1 MRLYFFLFVLF
12 LTSCGLFRKTEL
24 QEDLEKFD
32 NNQIDSTMLI
42 KIPQDTDGDGLTD
55 EEDKCP
61 LEFGLVDN
69 SGCPVVVANYEKI
82 ESNPVRKIEQ
92 QKQVEN
98 PKTIVKKNIKVE
110 DKTSQIID
118 NQLTENITPGTM
130 AYSVPEQM
138 KVGNTYNI
146 KLRISKDN
154 NKIQL
159 INGDRD
165 ITISDTSIKSIVT
178 IESIRVEPI
187 MSAQL
192 VSDEKSFEIKSLS
205 TEVQNI
211 EESGYT
217 EWQWLI
223 KPLKGGENFL
233 KLVVKVRVKEDGQE
247 FYKDI
252 TVFDKK
258 IPVKSNT
265 IFTVKSFLSQYWQWI
280 MTTII
285 IPLIIWFY
293 KKRSEDKKNN
303 KSSKNRK

>member
-130 AYSVPEQM
+130 AYSVPEEM

>member
-82 ESNPVRKIEQ
+82 ESNPIRKIEQ

-130 AYSVPEQM
+130 AYSVPEEM

>member
-32 NNQIDSTMLI
+32 NNQIDSTMVI

-92 QKQVEN
+92 QKQAEN

-130 AYSVPEQM
+130 AYSVPEEM

-187 MSAQL
+187 MSSQL

>member
-32 NNQIDSTMLI
+32 NNQIDSTMVI

-82 ESNPVRKIEQ
+82 ESNPIRKIEQ

-130 AYSVPEQM
+130 AYSVPEEM

>member
-1 MRLYFFLFVLF
+1 MRLYLFLFVLF

-24 QEDLEKFD
+24 QEDLEKFN
-32 NNQIDSTMLI
+32 NNQIDSTMVI

>member
-32 NNQIDSTMLI
+32 NNQIDSTMVI

-92 QKQVEN
+92 QKQAEN

-130 AYSVPEQM
+130 AYSVPEEM

>member
-1 MRLYFFLFVLF
+1 MRLYLFLFVLF
-12 LTSCGLFRKTEL
+12 LTSCSLFRKTEL
-24 QEDLEKFD
+24 QEDLEKF
-32 NNQIDSTMLI
+32 NQIDSTMVI

-61 LEFGLVDN
+61 LEFGLVEN
-69 SGCPVVVANYEKI
+69 SGCPVVLANYEKI
-82 ESNPVRKIEQ
+82 ESNPIKKIEE

-98 PKTIVKKNIKVE
+98 TKPIVKKNIKVE
-110 DKTSQIID
+110 DKTSEVIN
-118 NQLTENITPGTM
+118 NQSTENITPGTM
-130 AYSVPEQM
+130 AYSVPEEM

-159 INGDRD
+159 ISGDRN

-192 VSDEKSFEIKSLS
+192 VSDENSFEIKSLS

-211 EESGYT
+211 EQSGYT

-303 KSSKNRK
+303 KSHKNRK

>member
-61 LEFGLVDN
+61 FEFGLVEN
-69 SGCPVVVANYEKI
+69 SGCPVALANYEKI
-82 ESNPVRKIEQ
+82 ESNPIKKIEE

-98 PKTIVKKNIKVE
+98 TKPIVKKNIKVE
-110 DKTSQIID
+110 DKTSEVIN
-118 NQLTENITPGTM
+118 NQSTENITPGTM
-130 AYSVPEQM
+130 AYSVPEEM

-154 NKIQL
+154 NKIEL
-159 INGDRD
+159 INGDRN

-192 VSDEKSFEIKSLS
+192 VSDENSFEIKSLS

-211 EESGYT
+211 EQSGYT

-223 KPLKGGENFL
+223 KPLKGGDNFL

-293 KKRSEDKKNN
+293 KKRSEDKKN
-303 KSSKNRK
+303 KSHKNRK

>member
-82 ESNPVRKIEQ
+82 ESNPIRKIEQ

-130 AYSVPEQM
+130 AYSVPEEM

-280 MTTII
+280 MTTVI